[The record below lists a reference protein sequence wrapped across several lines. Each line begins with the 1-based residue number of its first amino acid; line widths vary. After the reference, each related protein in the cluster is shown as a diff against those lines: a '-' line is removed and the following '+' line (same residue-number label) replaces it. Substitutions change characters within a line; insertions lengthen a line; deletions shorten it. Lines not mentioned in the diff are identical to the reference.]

1 MRVLIADD
9 DNVNRRILQS
19 FLGKWGYDIL
29 AVESGDAAWEILQ
42 REDTPRLVILDWMMP
57 GLDGA
62 QICREVRKL
71 GGPRYTYLMLVTAK
85 FQKRDILEGLEAGAD
100 DYLSKPFHSEELM
113 ARVAIGERI
122 LQLED
127 HLREA
132 RQQME
137 FLAMHDSLTGLLNR
151 RAIQEQAEAELKR
164 AARASS
170 LVSVLLIDLDHFKSV
185 NDCYGHAIG
194 DQALRMFAEILL
206 ESIRSYDQAGRWG
219 GEEFLCVL
227 PGTTV
232 NDARVVAERVRVAV
246 ADATLPLP
254 EGSDLKMTVSIGVA
268 GASGASGMIVL
279 DKLIQAVDSA
289 MYHAKDEG
297 RNRIW
302 LAE

>member
-1 MRVLIADD
+1 MRILIADD
-9 DNVNRRILQS
+9 SQTSRRL
-19 FLGKWGYDIL
+19 LKVHLMTKGHEV
-29 AVESGDAAWEILQ
+29 VEAEDGLAAWEAWR
-42 REDTPRLVILDWMMP
+42 RERFRMVITDWMMP
-57 GLDGA
+57 
-62 QICREVRKL
+62 KL
-71 GGPRYTYLMLVTAK
+71 AGPELIQRIRSEHQQGYTYTIIVTALDEK
-85 FQKRDILEGLEAGAD
+85 SHVVEGLEAGAD
-100 DYLSKPFHSEELM
+100 DYLSKPFYSEELM

-127 HLREA
+127 HLHEA

-151 RAIQEQAEAELKR
+151 RAIQEHAEAELKR

-185 NDCYGHAIG
+185 NDCYGHAVG

-206 ESIRSYDQAGRWG
+206 ECIRSYDQAGRWG

-227 PGTTV
+227 PGTTL

-268 GASGASGMIVL
+268 CASGASGMIVL
-279 DKLIQAVDSA
+279 DKLIQAADSA
-289 MYHAKDEG
+289 MYRAKDEG
-297 RNRIW
+297 RNRTW

>member
-1 MRVLIADD
+1 MRILIADD
-9 DNVNRRILQS
+9 SQTSRGLLKVHLMAK
-19 FLGKWGYDIL
+19 GHEV
-29 AVESGDAAWEILQ
+29 VEAEDGLAAWEAWR
-42 REDTPRLVILDWMMP
+42 RERFRMVITGWMMP
-57 GLDGA
+57 NLA
-62 QICREVRKL
+62 
-71 GGPRYTYLMLVTAK
+71 GPDLIQRIRSEPQQGYTYTIIVTALDEK
-85 FQKRDILEGLEAGAD
+85 SHVVEGLEAGAD

-137 FLAMHDSLTGLLNR
+137 FLAMHDNLTGLLNR

-185 NDCYGHAIG
+185 NDCYGHAVG

-206 ESIRSYDQAGRWG
+206 ECIRSYDQAGRWG

-227 PGTTV
+227 PGTTL

-279 DKLIQAVDSA
+279 DKLIQAADSA
-289 MYHAKDEG
+289 MYRAKDEG
-297 RNRIW
+297 RNRIC

>member
-1 MRVLIADD
+1 MRILIADD
-9 DNVNRRILQS
+9 SQTSRRL
-19 FLGKWGYDIL
+19 LKVHLMTKGHEV
-29 AVESGDAAWEILQ
+29 VEAEDGLAAWEAWR
-42 REDTPRLVILDWMMP
+42 RERFRMVITDWMMP
-57 GLDGA
+57 NLA
-62 QICREVRKL
+62 
-71 GGPRYTYLMLVTAK
+71 GPDLIQRIRSEPQQGYTYTIIVTALDEK
-85 FQKRDILEGLEAGAD
+85 SHVVEGLEAGAD
-100 DYLSKPFHSEELM
+100 DYLSTPFHSEELM

-137 FLAMHDSLTGLLNR
+137 FLAMHDNLTGLLNR
-151 RAIQEQAEAELKR
+151 RAIQEHAEAELKR

-185 NDCYGHAIG
+185 NDCYGHAVG

-206 ESIRSYDQAGRWG
+206 ECIRSYDQAGRWG

-227 PGTTV
+227 PGTTL

-279 DKLIQAVDSA
+279 DKLIQAADSA
-289 MYHAKDEG
+289 MYRAKDEG

>member
-1 MRVLIADD
+1 M
-9 DNVNRRILQS
+9 RILVAEDSQTS
-19 FLGKWGYDIL
+19 RRLLKVHLMAKGHEV
-29 AVESGDAAWEILQ
+29 VEAEDGLTAWEAWR
-42 REDTPRLVILDWMMP
+42 RERFRMVITDWMMP
-57 GLDGA
+57 NLA
-62 QICREVRKL
+62 
-71 GGPRYTYLMLVTAK
+71 GPDLIQRIRSEPQQGYTYTIIVTALDEK
-85 FQKRDILEGLEAGAD
+85 SHVVEGLEAGAD

-194 DQALRMFAEILL
+194 DQALRMFAEILV
-206 ESIRSYDQAGRWG
+206 ECIRSYDQAGRWG

-227 PGTTV
+227 PGTTL

-279 DKLIQAVDSA
+279 DKLIQAADSA
-289 MYHAKDEG
+289 MYRAKDEG
-297 RNRIW
+297 RNRIC

>member
-1 MRVLIADD
+1 MRILIAGDSQTS
-9 DNVNRRILQS
+9 RRL
-19 FLGKWGYDIL
+19 LKVHLMTKGHEV
-29 AVESGDAAWEILQ
+29 VEAEDGLAAWEAWR
-42 REDTPRLVILDWMMP
+42 RERFRMVITDWMMP
-57 GLDGA
+57 NLA
-62 QICREVRKL
+62 
-71 GGPRYTYLMLVTAK
+71 GPDLIQRIRSEPQQGYTYTIIVTALDEK
-85 FQKRDILEGLEAGAD
+85 SHVVEGLEAGAD
-100 DYLSKPFHSEELM
+100 DDLSKPFHSEELM

-170 LVSVLLIDLDHFKSV
+170 LVSVLLIDLDRFKSV
-185 NDCYGHAIG
+185 NDCYGHAVG

-206 ESIRSYDQAGRWG
+206 ECIRSYDQAGRWG

-227 PGTTV
+227 PGTTL

-279 DKLIQAVDSA
+279 DKLIQAADSA
-289 MYHAKDEG
+289 MYRAKDEG